1 MRDGSDGTP
10 SCGHGCKA
18 PTTWEK
24 GRKNG
29 LQSQCFGN
37 RRAFLVRTEVQALL
51 FRERRRKLQRFM
63 PERDAGSLLWEKAGL
78 QGQCF
83 EGASVSIPCDLW
95 KNLRKS
101 LIGAFDGNSFL
112 WCGMRGDLGCVKAES
127 KQKEG
132 ESAMKRSLIAFFLI
146 LALLLTSSSLPCF
159 AGSDILRM
167 ITEKRRKQR
176 RTRL

>member
-1 MRDGSDGTP
+1 MEFLLRFCLCGCIIICNQGFMRDGSDGTP
-10 SCGHGCKA
+10 SCGHGRKA
-18 PTTWEK
+18 PTIWEK

-101 LIGAFDGNSFL
+101 LIGAFDGNSLL

-132 ESAMKRSLIAFFLI
+132 E
-146 LALLLTSSSLPCF
+146 C
-159 AGSDILRM
+159 D
-167 ITEKRRKQR
+167 EKIID
-176 RTRL
+176 RLFPYSGPAADE